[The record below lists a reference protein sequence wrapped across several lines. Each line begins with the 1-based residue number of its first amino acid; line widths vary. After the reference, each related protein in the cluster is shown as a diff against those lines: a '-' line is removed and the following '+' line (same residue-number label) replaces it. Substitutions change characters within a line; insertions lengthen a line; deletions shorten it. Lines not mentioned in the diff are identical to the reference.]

1 MDKFARCGKIVVQT
15 NIKNSIGGAL
25 KEIWVPLS
33 GAIAQQRNVDNIAN
47 NLANTNTPG
56 FKKDQ
61 LTFKEYLTVLEKAPG
76 AQIAALPN
84 KEFSPEDF
92 YRTFGAENSQ
102 VLVDASYTDQSQGQL
117 DHTGNPL
124 DLAINGPAH
133 FEILSPNGIR
143 YTRRGTFSLNN
154 QGILVNEK
162 GFPVLSNLS
171 GQPQDR
177 IIKVSGGKIS
187 INQEGEL
194 FVDGNNSGKI
204 SLVEFI
210 DPHATRKEGNS
221 LFINNE
227 ESNLKR
233 DGLVSTLH
241 QGFLESSN
249 VNALEEMSNLIK
261 ASRHF
266 ESIQQIIKA
275 YDNMAGK
282 AVNEISK
289 F

>member
-1 MDKFARCGKIVVQT
+1 MDKFARCGKFVVQT
-15 NIKNSIGGAL
+15 NIKNSIGGPL

-61 LTFKEYLTVLEKAPG
+61 LTFKEYLTVLEKG
-76 AQIAALPN
+76 QGSQVAALPN

-92 YRTFGAENSQ
+92 YKSFGAENSQ
-102 VLVDASYTDQSQGQL
+102 VLVDGTYTDQTQGQL
-117 DHTGNPL
+117 NHTGNPL
-124 DLAINGPAH
+124 DLGINGPGF

-143 YTRRGTFSLNN
+143 FTRRGTFSLNN
-154 QGILVNEK
+154 EGVLTNEK
-162 GFPVLSNLS
+162 GYPILSNQ
-171 GQPQDR
+171 GGNPQDR
-177 IIKVSGGKIS
+177 IIKISGGKIS
-187 INQEGEL
+187 INQEGDIYI
-194 FVDGNNSGKI
+194 DGNNSSKI
-204 SLVEFI
+204 SIVEFN
-210 DPHATRKEGNS
+210 DPQALRKEGNS
-221 LFINNE
+221 FYINND
-227 ESNLKR
+227 ESNKKE
-233 DGLVSTLH
+233 GIKSTLH

-249 VNALEEMSNLIK
+249 VNALEEMTNLIK

-282 AVNEISK
+282 AVNEISR

>member
-1 MDKFARCGKIVVQT
+1 M
-15 NIKNSIGGAL
+15 

-249 VNALEEMSNLIK
+249 VNALEEMTNLIK